1 MKYFTF
7 LLFFYVFISSA
18 KADPELKITK
28 ESVVNFIHSVDQA
41 ASTNDANLF
50 SKYLADDIVINVTSI
65 VGEEKSLYELNKI
78 NFLKSIEE
86 SAKIIREFSY
96 IRDNLNITIT
106 DGVASINGEIRK
118 EVQFGPMKL
127 FSTTNETALLEI
139 RGGKLVYTKIDNIQ
153 RFTQ

>member
-1 MKYFTF
+1 MKYITF
-7 LLFFYVFISSA
+7 LLFFYISISSV
-18 KADPELKITK
+18 KADSELQVTEKAVID
-28 ESVVNFIHSVDQA
+28 FIHSVDQA

-50 SKYLADDIVINVTSI
+50 SKYLADDIIIKITSI
-65 VGEEKSLYELNKI
+65 VGEEKSLYQLNKV

-86 SAKIIREFSY
+86 SAKIISEFSY
-96 IRDNLNITIT
+96 IRDSLNITIT
-106 DGVASINGEIRK
+106 DDVASINGEVRK

-139 RGGKLVYTKIDNIQ
+139 RGGKLVYTKIDKTQ